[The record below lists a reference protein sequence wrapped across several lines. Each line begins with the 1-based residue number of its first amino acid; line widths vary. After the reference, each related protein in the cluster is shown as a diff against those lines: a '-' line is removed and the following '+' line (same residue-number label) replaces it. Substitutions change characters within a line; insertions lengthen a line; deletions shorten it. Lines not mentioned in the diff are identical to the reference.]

1 MHKLLASIK
10 KETLLLLRDWGGLGI
25 LFIMP
30 SILLITITLI
40 QQSTFRDANDV
51 VMPIVVVNQDKG
63 ELGKTIEENIANE
76 SSLKLIQNWNE
87 EKIDETTAKKLISDG
102 KYQIALII
110 PENLSENLES
120 RINANVEQILA
131 EFSMEETDS
140 IESNLSQNPIQ
151 EISKIKMYFDPAA
164 GETFR
169 NSVKNDIEKMMS
181 KVESKKI
188 YTIFEE
194 QMGIETEGNILN
206 ENSIQFDEIIAQKGE
221 DGIVPN
227 TVQHNVP
234 AWILFGIFFIV
245 VPLGIN
251 IVKEKNLGT
260 NIRIRTSPV
269 SYATII
275 SGKIITYLVI
285 CLIQFTFMLMI
296 ARFLFPSLGLIPFE
310 PGTRLFPMIIVVVFS
325 SLAAIGLGILIG
337 TVMKTQEQSAPFGAI
352 LTIIISA
359 IGGIWVPIYL
369 MPEIMQKVATFS
381 PMNWGISAFYD
392 IILRNGSLLD
402 ISTELISLFLFFVA
416 TFAVSM
422 WINKRNNLI

>member
-1 MHKLLASIK
+1 
-10 KETLLLLRDWGGLGI
+10 
-25 LFIMP
+25 
-30 SILLITITLI
+30 
-40 QQSTFRDANDV
+40 
-51 VMPIVVVNQDKG
+51 
-63 ELGKTIEENIANE
+63 
-76 SSLKLIQNWNE
+76 
-87 EKIDETTAKKLISDG
+87 
-102 KYQIALII
+102 
-110 PENLSENLES
+110 LSENLES

-260 NIRIRTSPV
+260 YIRIRTSPV
-269 SYATII
+269 SYATILG
-275 SGKIITYLVI
+275 GKILTYVAI
-285 CLIQFTFMLMI
+285 CFIQFLLMLLI
-296 ARFLFPSLGLIPFE
+296 ARFIFPCLGLIPFKT
-310 PGTRLFPMIIVVVFS
+310 GNHLALMLIVVLFS
-325 SLAAIGLGILIG
+325 ALAAIGLGILIG
-337 TVMKTQEQSAPFGAI
+337 TVCKTPEQSAPFGAI
-352 LTIIISA
+352 FTIILAA
-359 IGGIWVPIYL
+359 IGGIWVPTFV
-369 MPEIMQKVATFS
+369 MPEFMQQLSVVS
-381 PMNWGISAFYD
+381 PMNWGISSFYD
-392 IILRNGSLLD
+392 IILRNGSLKD
-402 ISTELISLFLFFVA
+402 ISPELTYLFLFFLV
-416 TFAVSM
+416 TLLLSLL
-422 WINKRNNLI
+422 INRKN